1 MYFLQNELTRS
12 YEQAIELIVQNGTV
26 DDLEKA
32 LSILERLDDET
43 GTSLDHTMGGPLTD
57 AEFLEVISRFLTI
70 NNYEIVK
77 PYLLR
82 TQEKIEKNEV
92 YDCIAAAK
100 LRFVSLISKYT
111 FTHMNGEVR

>member
-1 MYFLQNELTRS
+1 M
-12 YEQAIELIVQNGTV
+12 
-26 DDLEKA
+26 
-32 LSILERLDDET
+32 SILERLDDET

-57 AEFLEVISRFLTI
+57 AEFLGVISRFLTI

-111 FTHMNGEVR
+111 KDGSQVIMGIRKTGFRSMGRAWTHFVQM